1 MSLSGRA
8 FRDSVV
14 SVLTLDRIRG
24 QKRVVELLQRAIAQD
39 RVPHAYLFCG
49 PVGSGK
55 MATAMALAA
64 ALQCIDA
71 PGRGCGQCVACDK
84 IAGGIHPD
92 VQALERQGAAQ
103 IIPIETVRSQVIA
116 TLGLPPHEGRAR
128 IFLVEEA
135 SSLASASANAL
146 LKTLEEPPRR
156 THFILCTT
164 APDQLLPTIRSRC
177 QRVMFAS
184 LNAALRAEVHGQEAA
199 EQVTTRAEALLAAA
213 RSANLEQLYQA
224 AADAA
229 GERTEIEA
237 VLDQLA
243 QRLHQEA
250 RQAAMSEDLTAAAL
264 ASRQCAVVLR
274 MRQALL
280 QNAHG
285 QVGMEGMLHE
295 MRAVVA

>member
-1 MSLSGRA
+1 
-8 FRDSVV
+8 
-14 SVLTLDRIRG
+14 VLTLDRIRG
-24 QKRVVELLQRAIAQD
+24 QKRVVELLQRAMAQD

-49 PVGSGK
+49 PAGAGK
-55 MATAMALAA
+55 MTTAVALAA
-64 ALQCIDA
+64 AIQCIDA
-71 PGRGCGQCVACDK
+71 PGRGCGECVACSK

-92 VQALERQGAAQ
+92 VQVLERQGAAQ

-116 TLGLPPHEGRAR
+116 TLGLPPHEGNAR

-177 QRVMFAS
+177 QRVMFSS
-184 LNAALRAEVHGQEAA
+184 LSAELRAEMHSPEAA
-199 EQVTTRAEALLAAA
+199 EQVVARADALLAAA
-213 RSANLEQLYQA
+213 RSPELGHLYQA
-224 AADAA
+224 AAEAA
-229 GERTEIEA
+229 GERAEMDA
-237 VLDQLA
+237 VLDRLA
-243 QRLHQEA
+243 QTLHHEA
-250 RQAAMSEDLTAAAL
+250 RQAAMAADLTAAAL

>member
-1 MSLSGRA
+1 
-8 FRDSVV
+8 
-14 SVLTLDRIRG
+14 VLTLDRIRG
-24 QKRVVELLQRAIAQD
+24 QKRVVEILERAIAQD

-55 MATAMALAA
+55 MTTAVALAA

-71 PGRGCGQCVACDK
+71 PGRGCGECVACSK

-92 VQALERQGAAQ
+92 VQVLERQGAMQ

-116 TLGLPPHEGRAR
+116 TLGLPPHEGNAR

-135 SSLASASANAL
+135 ASLASASANAL

-184 LNAALRAEVHGQEAA
+184 LDAALRAEVHGQEAA
-199 EQVTTRAEALLAAA
+199 EQVDARAEALLAAA
-213 RSANLEQLYQA
+213 RSAELDALYQA
-224 AADAA
+224 AATAAA
-229 GERTEIEA
+229 GERAETEA
-237 VLDQLA
+237 VLDRLA
-243 QRLHQEA
+243 QLLHQEA
-250 RQAAMSEDLTAAAL
+250 RQAATSEDLTAAAL

>member
-1 MSLSGRA
+1 VG
-8 FRDSVV
+8 
-14 SVLTLDRIRG
+14 VLTLDRIRG
-24 QKRVVELLQRAIAQD
+24 QKRVVELLGRAIAQD

-49 PVGSGK
+49 PAGSGK
-55 MATAMALAA
+55 MTTAVALAA
-64 ALQCIDA
+64 AMQCIDA
-71 PGRGCGQCVACDK
+71 PGRGCGECVACSK
-84 IAGGIHPD
+84 IAAGIHPD
-92 VQALERQGAAQ
+92 VQVLERQGAAQ

-116 TLGLPPHEGRAR
+116 TLGLAPHEGHVR

-146 LKTLEEPPRR
+146 LKTLEEPPLR

-184 LNAALRAEVHGQEAA
+184 LSAELRAEMHSQEAA
-199 EQVTTRAEALLAAA
+199 EQVVARADALLAAA
-213 RSANLEQLYQA
+213 RSADLDPLYQA
-224 AADAA
+224 AAEAA
-229 GERTEIEA
+229 GERAEMES
-237 VLDQLA
+237 VLDRLA
-243 QRLHQEA
+243 QNLHQEA
-250 RQAAMSEDLTAAAL
+250 RQAAMSGDLIAAAL

>member
-1 MSLSGRA
+1 MG
-8 FRDSVV
+8 
-14 SVLTLDRIRG
+14 VLTLDRIRG
-24 QKRVVELLQRAIAQD
+24 QKRVVELLGRAIAQD

-49 PVGSGK
+49 PAGSGK
-55 MATAMALAA
+55 MTTAVALAA
-64 ALQCIDA
+64 AIQCIDA
-71 PGRGCGQCVACDK
+71 PGRGCGECVACSK

-92 VQALERQGAAQ
+92 VQVLERQGAAQ

-116 TLGLPPHEGRAR
+116 TLGLPPHEGHAR

-184 LNAALRAEVHGQEAA
+184 LSAELRAEMHSQETA
-199 EQVTTRAEALLAAA
+199 EQVVARADALLAAA
-213 RSANLEQLYQA
+213 RSAELDALYQA
-224 AADAA
+224 AADTA
-229 GERTEIEA
+229 GERAEMEA
-237 VLDQLA
+237 VLDRLA
-243 QRLHQEA
+243 QVLHQEA

-285 QVGMEGMLHE
+285 QMGLEGMLHE